1 MSGVN
6 NQLMRIAVAVEDQ
19 LSECSDVTL
28 TIPSDQ
34 VQRYERLI
42 RQFNVARQ
50 RRWFAAASRIRNRL
64 RVALNEL
71 KCSLQTVNDAIVDHA
86 DGPAVC
92 NLRHIYDDLLS
103 LYDEFTDVRVDLKT
117 RQISV
122 TTEPLE
128 LEGVYL
134 GRFEI
139 QLTWND
145 LLNGHPRN
153 YRVVALDPV
162 PAPANDSVTHPH
174 VQDESLCE
182 GDGHLPI
189 LNALRQGR
197 LYDFFV
203 IVANLLRTY
212 NSGSPYIAL
221 SDWHGVECTACGCTS
236 SDDDIRS
243 CEKCETSLCT
253 DCCEFCED
261 CSGSFCSECTS
272 CCECCSEYRCDRCL
286 QPCSNCDAATCR
298 GCLEDNERCS
308 DCDKNEEKDAKAN
321 DGAANQFV
329 SEVHSLSMG
338 QAAVPA

>member
-122 TTEPLE
+122 TTEPIE

-174 VQDESLCE
+174 VQDESL
-182 GDGHLPI
+182 
-189 LNALRQGR
+189 
-197 LYDFFV
+197 
-203 IVANLLRTY
+203 
-212 NSGSPYIAL
+212 
-221 SDWHGVECTACGCTS
+221 
-236 SDDDIRS
+236 
-243 CEKCETSLCT
+243 
-253 DCCEFCED
+253 
-261 CSGSFCSECTS
+261 
-272 CCECCSEYRCDRCL
+272 
-286 QPCSNCDAATCR
+286 
-298 GCLEDNERCS
+298 
-308 DCDKNEEKDAKAN
+308 
-321 DGAANQFV
+321 
-329 SEVHSLSMG
+329 
-338 QAAVPA
+338 